1 MASRW
6 GQWNASSDDE
16 DVIGA
21 RLLSIAGDADRP
33 RDRLR
38 DASGVANRNSKR
50 PTNVAAV
57 KR

>member
-38 DASGVANRNSKR
+38 DASGVAKR
-50 PTNVAAV
+50 DPKGQTTVAAV
-57 KR
+57 KW